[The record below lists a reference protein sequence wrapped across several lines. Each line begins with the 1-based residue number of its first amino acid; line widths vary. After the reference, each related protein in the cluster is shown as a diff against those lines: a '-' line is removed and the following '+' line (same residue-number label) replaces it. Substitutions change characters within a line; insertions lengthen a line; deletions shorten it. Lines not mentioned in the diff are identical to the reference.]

1 MSSSDELS
9 NYWSPVYNAF
19 NPFQPVPPERL
30 DAWFVE
36 RPDSPLSA
44 ILTHFRPQHL
54 PERLIL
60 VGHRSSGKSS
70 ELARLATWLAKPEHG
85 YFVVNLDLSR
95 NVNNINQVN
104 QLEVLFLIGA
114 AVYKLAQEAK
124 LTPDKN
130 RFDALVKSLE
140 SIVQTYTENKEFSID
155 TASLL
160 RGLVCFGAG
169 VVAGPL
175 GAVVAAGVTETL
187 RDFIFVS
194 GTDTSIVRK
203 VEVEPQI
210 REMLGHV
217 NAILSDVMAKANGP
231 LALLVDGLE
240 FVQNEE
246 VAELLFVRNRFLADV
261 ACRMLY
267 TVPVFVYY
275 QPRFALVRQAF
286 QTVPFP
292 NVRLRQRDNPEKQ
305 DEAGYTTMR
314 QVINRRLE
322 SVGYKPEAVIT
333 RDAVNLLVS
342 ASGGLM
348 RDLIRLMRDACVQ
361 AEIAGQRTIVPQIAS
376 RAVAALRREY
386 RAQLTPKYQRVLD
399 EVRKTHQRAETPECD
414 LMLAGNFILSYSNE
428 EIWYD
433 VHSILW

>member
-1 MSSSDELS
+1 M
-9 NYWSPVYNAF
+9 NWPGW
-19 NPFQPVPPERL
+19 RL
-30 DAWFVE
+30 GW
-36 RPDSPLSA
+36 R
-44 ILTHFRPQHL
+44 
-54 PERLIL
+54 
-60 VGHRSSGKSS
+60 
-70 ELARLATWLAKPEHG
+70 

-104 QLEVLFLIGA
+104 QLEVLFLIGV
-114 AVYKLAQEAK
+114 AVYKLAQEAR
-124 LTPDKN
+124 LTPDRD
-130 RFDALVKSLE
+130 RFDALIKSLE
-140 SIVQTYTENKEFSID
+140 SIVQMHTENKKFSID

-160 RGLVCFGAG
+160 RGLVCFGTG
-169 VVAGPL
+169 VAAGPL
-175 GAVVAAGVTETL
+175 GAVAAAGVTEAL

-194 GTDTSIVRK
+194 GTDVSIVRK

-217 NAILSDVMAKANGP
+217 NAILNDVRAKSNGP

-261 ACRMLY
+261 DCRILY

-275 QPRFALVRQAF
+275 QPRFAPVRQAF

-292 NVRLRQRDNPEKQ
+292 NVRLRHRDNPTKQ
-305 DEAGYTTMR
+305 DEAGYAAMHE
-314 QVINRRLE
+314 VVSRRLE

-333 RDAVNLLVS
+333 RDAVNLLIS

-361 AEIAGQRTIVPQIAS
+361 AEIAGRRIIEPQTAS
-376 RAVAALRREY
+376 RAPWPPCAANTERSSRPSTSACWMKCEGRTSARKRPNATGCWRATSSSVTATKKSGTTCIRFSGKPWRSRRTLPLWLSHYNGWPSIWAMRRAAPCCWRPHPTPTSRAGRRVANPADRPRRPPLPLRAR
-386 RAQLTPKYQRVLD
+386 
-399 EVRKTHQRAETPECD
+399 
-414 LMLAGNFILSYSNE
+414 
-428 EIWYD
+428 
-433 VHSILW
+433 